1 MALRS
6 SLDIFRRI
14 KKRPHHDVLREGLI
28 LTESKQC
35 DIARKKTTLQH
46 IKKRPQHDVL

>member
-1 MALRS
+1 MDCGRS
-6 SLDIFRRI
+6 DFN
-14 KKRPHHDVLREGLI
+14 G
-28 LTESKQC
+28 SKQC